1 MMFLCKYFISIN
13 LHSLI
18 HWVLIEWMVFCLRQ
32 LSKNSINVLIPTLAT
47 RRYLSFG
54 NIRLR
59 TQSLKLSFDRFASV
73 YLDLQ
78 VDIKISSKQVGC
90 ILDFACCLGHLNLIN
105 CLPHMNIPS
114 CSNWS
119 FLSFFAIIQGRLF
132 HGKLKILTRRS
143 CQHTR
148 NPILIQWVLLKL
160 DKAHILSKTFLQLL
174 VCFFCMHFSPTLFAP
189 FSYGSRLKSLYN
201 LLRFL

>member
-1 MMFLCKYFISIN
+1 
-13 LHSLI
+13 
-18 HWVLIEWMVFCLRQ
+18 MVFICLRQ
-32 LSKNSINVLIPTLAT
+32 LSKNSINVLISTLAT

-54 NIRLR
+54 SIRLR
-59 TQSLKLSFDRFASV
+59 AQSLKLSLDRFASV

-78 VDIKISSKQVGC
+78 VDIKIPSKQVGC
-90 ILDFACCLGHLNLIN
+90 ILDFACCLWHLNLIN

-119 FLSFFAIIQGRLF
+119 FLSFVAIIQGRLF
-132 HGKLKILTRRS
+132 HGKLKTLTRRS

-160 DKAHILSKTFLQLL
+160 DKAHILSKTFPQFL
-174 VCFFCMHFSPTLFAP
+174 VCFFCTHFSPTLFAP